1 MSAALQINRKEK
13 FTYEDYLTWP
23 DDERWELIDG
33 VPYNMSPAPRWQHQ
47 DIQGKLYNKFYNHLK
62 KKPCKVFNAP
72 FDVKLPALIKTGKKR
87 NTVVQPDILVL
98 CDKSKLDKTGCIGA
112 PDLIIEIL
120 SESTALKDT
129 TTKKKLYEK
138 NGVKEY
144 WIVDTWTKSI
154 IVYLLENGKYG
165 DGEFYEDDM
174 EIKVKSFEGLT
185 VNLTEIFNEDW

>member
-1 MSAALQINRKEK
+1 MGAVLQINRKEK

-47 DIQGKLYNKFYNHLK
+47 DIQGQLYNKFHNHLK

-72 FDVKLPALIKTGKKR
+72 FDVKLPNLIKKGKKR

-129 TTKKKLYEK
+129 TTKKRLYEK

-165 DGEFYEDDM
+165 DGELYEDDM
-174 EIKVKSFEGLT
+174 EIKVNSFKGLT
-185 VNLTEIFNEDW
+185 VNLTELFNEDW